1 MSAVRT
7 PEEIVARIRHLEE
20 SPLDDFFGA
29 QRTDLIG
36 ALPYEHAKPWLRDT
50 TAEQWAEAQA
60 ESSPDVLVRALAYV
74 PFAIGKIV
82 DHRGLSAGLSV
93 DHFEGWAWLL
103 GDDILAAFEAADY
116 PQYGAPKVYAFLRA
130 VDRLD
135 AWPAAEHPELERMR
149 VGDRCTPDCWEG
161 CAS

>member
-7 PEEIVARIRHLEE
+7 PEEIVARIEHLQGN
-20 SPLDDFFGA
+20 PFDDFFGV
-29 QRTDLIG
+29 QRSDLIRT
-36 ALPYEHAKPWLRDT
+36 LPYEHARPYLGPEE
-50 TAEQWAEAQA
+50 TAETWIPA
-60 ESSPDVLVRALAYV
+60 PDPLASALAYV
-74 PFAIGKIV
+74 PFAVGKIV

-135 AWPAAEHPELERMR
+135 AWPAADHPELERMR